1 MSVHKCIW
9 WSSNLSKCNARKKER
24 NENTISIIF
33 HYILICATKC
43 ICNMILHLVF
53 PGLHNVFLS
62 LTPFFSFVHCALHRI
77 IFYMPSVNFL
87 ECFCSR
93 YCKFVFVFLLKKKK
107 NTKIY
112 FDFFTSNCISM
123 WFKYKRIHV
132 CMCESVWRT
141 QGKLIATH
149 NQQLSAGRNAYQS
162 AIDLLIYCA
171 LLSDGENI
179 RLTENAHTPSL
190 DLPMKQIYGTQIC
203 RWTKENFQT
212 TITS

>member
-1 MSVHKCIW
+1 MVFQCFFLFINPNLKVKMSMHKCIW

-93 YCKFVFVFLLKKKK
+93 Y
-107 NTKIY
+107 
-112 FDFFTSNCISM
+112 S
-123 WFKYKRIHV
+123 
-132 CMCESVWRT
+132 
-141 QGKLIATH
+141 
-149 NQQLSAGRNAYQS
+149 
-162 AIDLLIYCA
+162 
-171 LLSDGENI
+171 
-179 RLTENAHTPSL
+179 
-190 DLPMKQIYGTQIC
+190 QIC
-203 RWTKENFQT
+203 ICVSIEKKEKHKNLFWFLH
-212 TITS
+212 IELHFNVI

>member
-1 MSVHKCIW
+1 MKKERRNKRKIYRTKSGFSMLFLFINPNLKVKMSVHKCIW

-62 LTPFFSFVHCALHRI
+62 LTPFLSFVHCALHRI

-132 CMCESVWRT
+132 CVCVCGAR
-141 QGKLIATH
+141 
-149 NQQLSAGRNAYQS
+149 
-162 AIDLLIYCA
+162 
-171 LLSDGENI
+171 
-179 RLTENAHTPSL
+179 
-190 DLPMKQIYGTQIC
+190 
-203 RWTKENFQT
+203 KEN
-212 TITS
+212 